1 MHNKIIYPSPTIVQI
16 FLEVYNLKKSIRI
29 LSILM
34 AFVMLIGSFSV
45 MGSAYKAYK
54 GDAIANS
61 YDDVDKPVLDLEQ
74 YASMGL
80 DEVDR
85 MLAKEQIELDLYGL
99 LYLDLSSINTTIYS
113 VEQFI
118 ETGDV
123 LLDML
128 GDLITLPTI
137 VDPILGIRRGEEQD
151 LDVIYAVLDMVA
163 GLRKIVQKY
172 VKGDPNNPLDAG
184 LLNGLIAD
192 YMFNVRELAIGV
204 VYGLTEAG
212 DAAEFDYFDEMSLE
226 NVPQEFKGDDAI
238 LRLGQQLLVELA
250 LGEWKQIDELLDN
263 KCSVIMPGSYDWKDA
278 AGNSVVDDA
287 INTTAYDYYAWVHPK
302 DWVTVGLGGATR
314 VAAGA
319 AAPAADV
326 GVVDITTNRTGYEFV
341 EDLMQQAYNY
351 LLVPVITRDTVDWVL
366 ELCGYSFDEAKTQ
379 RTIWSEADQ
388 EWIDNP
394 EYDPNYHGYIAAE
407 EDLTKIAELFRHEAL
422 ADGSA
427 RMPKVN
433 IPAGETLVDNFNT
446 ILGEFAEIV
455 VVDTYSRDGVT
466 LGWDWDYSGGNANL
480 FSNIAEL
487 GRFVVFVTDDL
498 FFNKRSEIPSASE
511 IAAMDSDQ
519 QIVALVMREILNNSV
534 DYIYIDDSYD
544 TVADV
549 AYKAV
554 EQLAY
559 QDIPH
564 LTYTKPA
571 RSAFASDELYYEAV
585 VDKMI
590 DILFDI
596 AVYNLNQGF
605 DMNSDNGSNPLTDT
619 GLLQYQGD
627 NGSYENT
634 LTKVAHWA
642 FTTYAAVLPFNFNSD
657 DAEEPTIDE
666 VWEDID
672 TIINALIPIKGEGAW
687 IYDEIAGNGTQIVS
701 KNFIFNY
708 LLKPLYCLDAT
719 NFAKIFA
726 RNEGGAFDT
735 MNGVQIIVD
744 LLDNVFDLL
753 FPNVFKNLGSLDAV
767 VQNASLSDM
776 MHDLIGTLGA
786 SSFENAAGETV
797 EGRGR
802 YIAKT
807 ALPLVCMLLGLSDDQ
822 EFEEM
827 EIYLPEIIDANET
840 DEDGNKVN
848 PTFQIFNGSSGIN
861 TGYTDKY
868 GRFTQ
873 DNLYNYVVQTVNI
886 YDYNEQGVNTGALT
900 VSGVQRDSELA
911 GGESVNVKINGTLT
925 PGNLIE
931 FAITYIVEGE
941 DGESITREKQAD
953 GTYKDIVLSKNV
965 YAYVGSVGE
974 DDDALETTLDA
985 GNGRYIKYE
994 AVTYLDG
1001 GDDLDDFDGKMI
1013 RVVDLND
1020 EGKTTG
1026 TATVTNVTGAPF
1038 SALNSEADQITAAL
1052 EGKGGTYFLTPF
1064 EIASNGVDEEG
1075 NPTYYERFEYF
1086 YAVDEN
1092 GETLYDEE
1100 TGKPIIATDEA
1111 GNLLNNGGVED
1122 GLYNTSAWVNVA
1134 GTNVEVPLAIHLY
1147 EDFGLESAF
1156 ERAVAANRQKSNY
1169 DLEIEDGIAS
1179 EIYDEYI
1186 LLLKDIAK
1194 FVLKPKKSDDFQGDI
1209 VATEA
1214 GFKNK
1219 YEQYKTAL
1227 DEKIEELES
1236 YALNTGTGA
1245 LKAAYNVKSG
1255 LNYEIRYDSEGY
1267 PYRYD
1272 YKYYEDEYK
1281 FFGMRDFVPHT
1292 YNRYKDARGRVLD
1305 LIESQENFV
1314 MAPFTDVDIYGEN
1327 YEPSQEEID
1336 ARAASI
1342 AAYLEAEANKGVI
1355 GSIESLY
1362 AIHMIELTGE
1372 RLIELEA
1379 DTSKLAIVFED
1390 CGNAV
1395 VPGTEGQYTAD
1406 SLEAYKNAE
1415 TFASEVLNDDYAVP
1429 SMVNTA
1435 TTELVYAWKHLEE
1448 CADYSKLDS
1457 AIEAARA
1464 TVNANG
1470 LDAEAQSNFTPESY
1484 AEFAAAYIA
1493 ATEVDR
1499 DLGASDNEYLNELA
1513 ANLERTFGAL
1523 EAAVAGEPVFE
1534 LSQDPVYADPTWA
1547 YYYAPYLDEESV
1559 MNLGFVETIDGVAI
1573 DGFLLLGNGV
1583 YSEAEIISAFST
1595 LENGELLIT
1604 PNEVGNYTTGTL
1616 VQIIDGNGEVYKS
1629 YIVVA
1634 RGDVNGDNGFDDG
1647 DLGEIELQ
1655 ANYIVDWYWN
1665 TYGTYDQ
1672 YKSVAGEI
1680 NCDGAIDTMDSD
1692 LLSLATNYMG
1702 SYDMIFGG
1710 EVF

>member
-1 MHNKIIYPSPTIVQI
+1 M
-16 FLEVYNLKKSIRI
+16 KKSIRI

-54 GDAIANS
+54 GEAIAGS
-61 YDDVDKPVLDLEQ
+61 YDDVDKPVFDLEQ

-99 LYLDLSSINTTIYS
+99 LYLDLSSIDATVIS

-137 VDPILGIRRGEEQD
+137 VDPIMGIRRGTTQD
-151 LDVIYAVLDMVA
+151 TEIIYAVLDMVA

-184 LLNGLIAD
+184 LLNGLISD
-192 YMFNVRELAIGV
+192 FMFNVRELAIGV

-212 DAAEFDYFDEMSLE
+212 DAIDYDYFDEMNLDA
-226 NVPQEFKGDDAI
+226 VPAEFKGDTAI
-238 LRLGQQLLVELA
+238 LNLGQQLLVELA

-263 KCSVIMPGSYDWKDA
+263 KCSVIMKGSYEWKDA
-278 AGNSVVDDA
+278 AGNLVVDQP

-326 GVVDITTNRTGYEFV
+326 GIVDIRTNRTGYEFV
-341 EDLMQQAYNY
+341 EELMQQAYNY

-379 RTIWSEADQ
+379 RTKWDEATQ

-394 EYDPNYHGYIAAE
+394 EYDPEYHGYIAAE
-407 EDLTKIAELFRHEAL
+407 EDLTKISELFKHKEL
-422 ADGSA
+422 ANGTA
-427 RMPKVN
+427 RMPKVT
-433 IPAGETLVDNFNT
+433 IPAGETLVDNLNT
-446 ILGEFAEIV
+446 ILGEFAEIIA
-455 VVDTYSRDGVT
+455 VDTYTRDGVT
-466 LGWDWDYSGGNANL
+466 LGWDWDYDGGNAKL

-559 QDIPH
+559 QDIPQF
-564 LTYTKPA
+564 TYTKPE
-571 RSAFASDELYYEAV
+571 RSAYASDETYYEAV

-605 DMNSDNGSNPLTDT
+605 DMNPANGSNPLTDT

-627 NGSYENT
+627 NGSYEET
-634 LTKVAHWA
+634 LTMAAHWA
-642 FTTYAAVLPFNFNSD
+642 FQTYTAILPFEFNSD
-657 DAEEPTIDE
+657 DAERPTIDE

-687 IYDEIAGNGTQIVS
+687 IYEEIAGDGTQIVS

-767 VQNASLSDM
+767 VQNETLSAM

-797 EGRGR
+797 EGRGK

-807 ALPLVCMLLGLSDDQ
+807 ALPIVCMLLGLSDDQ

-840 DEDGNKVN
+840 DDDGNKVN

-873 DNLYNYVVQTVNI
+873 DNLYNYVVKTVNI
-886 YDYNEQGVNTGALT
+886 YDYNAQGNNTGALT
-900 VSGVQRDSELA
+900 VTGIQPGSELA
-911 GGESVNVKINGTLT
+911 GGESANVRINGTLT

-941 DGESITREKQAD
+941 DGSSITVDED
-953 GTYKDIVLSKNV
+953 GNEIILSKNV

-974 DDDALETTLDA
+974 DDDAIEVEIDA
-985 GNGRYIKYE
+985 GNGRKIRYE

-1013 RVVDLND
+1013 RVIDLSD
-1020 EGKTTG
+1020 DGKTTG
-1026 TATVTNVTGAPF
+1026 TATVTGVTNDATKPAYPF
-1038 SALNSEADQITAAL
+1038 AALNSEADQITTAL

-1075 NPTYYERFEYF
+1075 NPTHYERFEYF

-1092 GETLYDEE
+1092 GDTLYDEE
-1100 TGKPIIATDEA
+1100 TGEPIIATDDA

-1122 GLYNTSAWVNVA
+1122 GLYNIAATVNVA
-1134 GTNVEVPLAIHLY
+1134 GTNVNVPLAIHLY
-1147 EDFGLESAF
+1147 DDFGLESAF

-1169 DLEIEDGIAS
+1169 DLEDNEGAAS

-1209 VATEA
+1209 AATAA
-1214 GFKNK
+1214 GYKNK
-1219 YEQYKTAL
+1219 YEQYKDAL
-1227 DEKIEELES
+1227 DTKIAELEA
-1236 YALNTGTGA
+1236 YALDTGTGA
-1245 LKAAYNVKSG
+1245 LKAAYNIKSG
-1255 LNYEIRYDSEGY
+1255 LNYEIRYDSQGY

-1292 YNRYKDARGRVLD
+1292 YNRYKDARGRVAD
-1305 LIESQENFV
+1305 LINSQENFV

-1342 AAYLEAEANKGVI
+1342 AAYLEAEENKGVI
-1355 GSIESLY
+1355 GSIEALY

-1379 DTSKLAIVFED
+1379 DTSKLAIVFDD

-1415 TFASEVLNDDYAVP
+1415 AFAIEVLNDDYAVP

-1448 CADYSKLDS
+1448 CADYTKLDA

-1464 TVNANG
+1464 TVSANG
-1470 LDAEAQSNFTPESY
+1470 LDAEAQTNFTVESY

-1513 ANLERTFGAL
+1513 TNLENAFAAL
-1523 EAAVAGEPVFE
+1523 EGAVAGEPVFE
-1534 LSQDPVYADPTWA
+1534 LSQDATFADPTWG
-1547 YYYAPYLDEESV
+1547 YYYAPYLDEMSV
-1559 MNLGFVETIDGVAI
+1559 MNLGMVETSDGVMI
-1573 DGFLLLGNGV
+1573 DAFLLLGNGIF
-1583 YSEAEIISAFST
+1583 SDAEVIGAFST
-1595 LENGELLIT
+1595 LENGELVVT
-1604 PNEVGNYTTGTL
+1604 PNEFGNYTTGTL
-1616 VQIIDGNGEVYKS
+1616 AQIIDGNGEVYKS
-1629 YIVVA
+1629 FIVVS
-1634 RGDVNGDNGFDDG
+1634 RGDVNGDTNFDDG
-1647 DLGEIELQ
+1647 DIAEIDMQ
-1655 ANYIVDWYWN
+1655 ANYIYDWYWN
-1665 TYGTYDQ
+1665 SYGTYDQ
-1672 YKSVAGEI
+1672 YKSVAGDI
-1680 NCDGAIDTMDSD
+1680 TGDGSIDTMDSD
-1692 LLSLATNYMG
+1692 ILSLAANYMG
-1702 SYDMIFGG
+1702 SYDMIYGG
-1710 EVF
+1710 EIF